1 MDEDKTREETGEERP
16 TSPRHETLGE
26 VDEGDVKED
35 ADRQGD
41 DEKVVRYI
49 YCSHVNTILS
59 RSSRTSRR
67 ANLMFIHGYAT

>member
-35 ADRQGD
+35 EGTMKKWFDI
-41 DEKVVRYI
+41 YI
-49 YCSHVNTILS
+49 L
-59 RSSRTSRR
+59 
-67 ANLMFIHGYAT
+67 